1 MEIICYMRA
10 ADGTITTTTDVRIW
24 ARWLEANDSTR
35 RIRETTI
42 GESWISTVFLGI
54 DHNVCE
60 SIFEYTHPTPLI
72 FETMVFGGVLDDERD
87 RYATEAEA
95 IAGHEAMVERV
106 KQHEG

>member
-1 MEIICYMRA
+1 MEIIYYMRA

-24 ARWLEANDSTR
+24 AKSFEANESTR

-42 GESWISTVFLGI
+42 GDTWVSTVFLGL
-54 DHNVCE
+54 DQKLLGFE
-60 SIFEYTHPTPLI
+60 SGLPLI
-72 FETMVFGGVLDDERD
+72 FETMVFGGPFDDETY